1 MQAFP
6 QRLYRF
12 DDFELDA
19 RRRQLRRNGEIVPL
33 QPKAF
38 DLLVALVESGG
49 RPLTKDDLLNL
60 VWAAQVV
67 EESNLTVHMSALRK
81 ALGERK
87 GEHRFIVTEAGRG
100 YRFVANV
107 TQVDAADEKRSI
119 ARQTISPFVIQNE
132 PAAEHPSVASHLR
145 TARPFFS
152 PLAALVLVGGA
163 LLLTAALLLF
173 KPIDTRSK
181 PSTTIQSDSHSSI
194 NLARLTSDGQ
204 VTAAAISPDGKHF
217 VYATTE
223 NAGQSLWVRQ
233 VGGGRNI
240 QIAPPEGVQYW
251 GLTFSPGGAHVYA
264 SVFEPNRTDT
274 QLRRIPALG
283 GPIERLPLSPLSAIA
298 FSPDGRR
305 FAFVKTN
312 AAAAESVLT
321 VANADGSD
329 ARVLA
334 RRSQPASFDFPG
346 PTVSWSPDGQLIA
359 SVVLNTDAGG
369 SYMTV
374 VGVRADGGGETP
386 VTSKRWAGG
395 SEAVWSPDGSLVI
408 VAHEQPLAPSQV
420 WLIAHPGGEVRQ
432 LTNDLNEYGSISVTA
447 DSRTLLFVQRN
458 SIASLW
464 VQNDRRSSSEVR
476 QIRSEVG
483 GFVDIAWTPDGK
495 IVYRSTNGGGSDL
508 WIVNSDGTGSAQLTT
523 GARAGQGL
531 AVSSDGR
538 YVVFASARAG
548 KENLWRYELGEGDLT
563 RLTDGD
569 GEVFPSTT
577 PDSRWVIYQRGAGP
591 GKPTLWRVSIDGG
604 HSSPIVETHAMRH
617 DLSPDGASVAYFSME
632 LKEDGDSR
640 WRLSV
645 ASVHDGSLV
654 KTFEIPAT
662 SMPRVMRFTP
672 NGQALTYIETVGSI
686 GNIRQQP
693 LAGGPP
699 QSLTAFDR
707 EALDTFAYS
716 RDGQQLAMTR
726 VTRISD
732 VALLRDFHQRLR

>member
-1 MQAFP
+1 MQALSH
-6 QRLYRF
+6 RIYRF
-12 DDFELDA
+12 HDFELDL
-19 RRRQLRRNGEIVPL
+19 RRRQVRRNGEIVTL
-33 QPKAF
+33 QAKAF

-49 RPLTKDDLLNL
+49 RLVTKDDLLNL
-60 VWAAQVV
+60 VWACQVV

-81 ALGERK
+81 ALGEHK

-100 YRFVANV
+100 YRFVADV
-107 TQVDAADEKRSI
+107 TQDDASDEKLSV
-119 ARQTISPFVIQNE
+119 ARQTISPVVLQDVQV
-132 PAAEHPSVASHLR
+132 AEQPSVASPLGTTR
-145 TARPFFS
+145 AFFS
-152 PLAALVLVGGA
+152 PWAAVVLVGCA
-163 LLLTAALLLF
+163 LLLAAALLLLP
-173 KPIDTRSK
+173 PIDTRGG
-181 PSTTIQSDSHSSI
+181 PSTTIPSASLSSTK
-194 NLARLTSDGQ
+194 LARLTSGGQ
-204 VTAAAISPDGKHF
+204 VTVAAISSDGQHF

-223 NAGQSLWVRQ
+223 SAGQSLWVRQ
-233 VGGGRNI
+233 VGGGRHI
-240 QIAPPEGVQYW
+240 QIAPPEAVQYW
-251 GLTFSPGGAHVYA
+251 GLTFSPDGAHVYA
-264 SVFEPNRTDT
+264 SVFEPNRADT
-274 QLRRIPALG
+274 QLRRITALG
-283 GPIERLPLSPLSAIA
+283 GPVERLPLTPLSAIA
-298 FSPDGRR
+298 FSPDGLRV
-305 FAFVKTN
+305 AFVKTN
-312 AAAAESVLT
+312 SAAAESVLM
-321 VANADGSD
+321 VADADGSG

-334 RRSQPASFDFPG
+334 RRSQPASFDFFG

-374 VGVRADGGGETP
+374 VGVRADGGGETQ
-386 VTSKRWAGG
+386 VTSKRWAGV

-420 WLIAHPGGEVRQ
+420 WLLAHPGGEVRQ

-447 DSRTLLFVQRN
+447 DSKTLLFVQHN

-464 VQNDRRSSSEVR
+464 VQNNGQSSSEAR

-483 GFVDIAWTPDGK
+483 GFVDIAWTPDSK
-495 IVYRSTNGGGSDL
+495 IVYRSSNGGGSDL
-508 WIVNSDGTGSAQLTT
+508 WIVNGDGTGSAQLTT
-523 GARAGQGL
+523 GARAGPGL
-531 AVSSDGR
+531 AVSPDGR
-538 YVVFASARAG
+538 CVVFTSARAG
-548 KENLWRYELGEGDLT
+548 KDNLWRYELDKGHLT
-563 RLTDGD
+563 QLTDGD
-569 GEVFPSTT
+569 GEVFPRVT

-591 GKPTLWRVSIDGG
+591 GRPTLWRVSIDGG
-604 HSSPIVETHAMRH
+604 SSSPIVETHAIRH
-617 DLSPDGASVAYFSME
+617 DLSPDGDSVAYFSME
-632 LKEDGDSR
+632 LKKDGDPR

-662 SMPRVMRFTP
+662 SMPRVTRFTP

-716 RDGQQLAMTR
+716 HDGQLAMTR

-732 VALLRDFHQRLR
+732 VALLRDFRRRLP